1 MDKKNNE
8 IKQLKEGEIEA
19 EALARQVKSLNDQ
32 LRRVSGEKDGIFQ
45 ELREGQEQLRLSN
58 NQIGKLRA

>member
-1 MDKKNNE
+1 MVDKKNNE

-45 ELREGQEQLRLSN
+45 
-58 NQIGKLRA
+58 